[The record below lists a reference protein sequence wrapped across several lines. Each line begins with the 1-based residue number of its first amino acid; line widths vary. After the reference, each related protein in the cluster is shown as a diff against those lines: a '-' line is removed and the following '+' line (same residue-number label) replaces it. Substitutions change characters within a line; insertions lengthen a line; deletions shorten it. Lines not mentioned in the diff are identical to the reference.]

1 MAYAATAGGSLP
13 STTAA
18 PGVLA
23 LQRAMVWLVGAS
35 VAIVFIEPSPY
46 ELATLAASVI
56 FFATGLRMRL
66 VFMPLLLLLFL
77 VNIGYT
83 ISAVAVFD
91 RPSVPNWIA
100 TSWYMAVTVI
110 FFAMVISEDTAAR
123 LDMLRRGLVVG
134 ALVAALA
141 GIAGYFNLIPGGRDL
156 LTLYDRARGTFKD
169 PNVFGAFL
177 ILPALFA
184 LQSVVSDKFG
194 KSFRSTIVFGII
206 SLAILLAFSRA
217 AWGMLI
223 VTSGFMLALM
233 VLTSRSQ
240 SQRSRIIVMA
250 LVTVILAAALVAVL
264 LSFNSIAQL
273 FKQRASFDQ
282 SYDEGR
288 FGRFGRHIL
297 GAEMA
302 LGLPFGIGPLQFN
315 RFFPE
320 DTHNSYLNAFMSGGW
335 LSGVCYPALVFVTVM
350 TGFRY
355 VFVRVPWQRTYLAI
369 FSAFLGTVGES
380 FIIDTDHWR
389 HFWMML
395 GVMWGMFVAAE
406 RWKAKRRSSR
416 SWHRCAGVVLGRKP
430 RALHLSTRSRM
441 VGTLRF
447 AHNLRLLLH
456 RERQPSVI
464 DQTLDQF
471 VLHRRPRRPDSR
483 GNIGRIAQQADR
495 AFRDHLRGRAIAGIA
510 VALDHRAALTA
521 IGGDRHEQQI
531 VDAVLAFLLRRSL
544 ARLRPPEPI
553 FSVLA
558 WR

>member
-1 MAYAATAGGSLP
+1 MSYAATAGNSIAP
-13 STTAA
+13 ITAA

-77 VNIGYT
+77 VNIGYS
-83 ISAVAVFD
+83 IAAVAVMD
-91 RPSVPNWIA
+91 RPNVANWIA
-100 TSWYMAVTVI
+100 TSWYMAVTVV
-110 FFAMVISEDTAAR
+110 FFAMVISEDTKGR

-134 ALVAALA
+134 AMIAALA

-169 PNVFGAFL
+169 PNVFAAFL

-184 LQSVVSDKFG
+184 LQSVVSDKLG
-194 KSFRSTIVFGII
+194 KSLRNAIVFGII
-206 SLAILLAFSRA
+206 SLAVLLAFSRA

-223 VTSGFMLALM
+223 GTSAFMLVLM

-240 SQRSRIIVMA
+240 SQRSRIIVIA
-250 LVTVILAAALVAVL
+250 LVTAVLAAALVAVL
-264 LSFNSIAQL
+264 LSFDSVSNL

-315 RFFPE
+315 RYFPE

-335 LSGVCYPALVFVTVM
+335 LSGVCYPALVFVTAM

-355 VFVRVPWQRTYLAI
+355 VFVRVPWQPTYLAI
-369 FSAFLGTVGES
+369 FAAFLGTVGEG

-389 HFWMML
+389 HFWLML
-395 GVMWGMFVAAE
+395 GTMWGMFVAAE
-406 RWKAKRRSSR
+406 CWKA
-416 SWHRCAGVVLGRKP
+416 
-430 RALHLSTRSRM
+430 
-441 VGTLRF
+441 
-447 AHNLRLLLH
+447 
-456 RERQPSVI
+456 
-464 DQTLDQF
+464 
-471 VLHRRPRRPDSR
+471 
-483 GNIGRIAQQADR
+483 GNDP
-495 AFRDHLRGRAIAGIA
+495 
-510 VALDHRAALTA
+510 ALTA
-521 IGGDRHEQQI
+521 P
-531 VDAVLAFLLRRSL
+531 VKAC
-544 ARLRPPEPI
+544 
-553 FSVLA
+553 
-558 WR
+558 